1 MKLQVTDY
9 TEPCLGGRK
18 GNTMLISPAL
28 EAVRRRGEPPP
39 AGSDGA
45 GRGGW
50 VGTAR
55 RRSYQETGRACSAV
69 SA

>member
-1 MKLQVTDY
+1 
-9 TEPCLGGRK
+9 
-18 GNTMLISPAL
+18 MLISPAL

-55 RRSYQETGRACSAV
+55 SRSYQETGRACSAV